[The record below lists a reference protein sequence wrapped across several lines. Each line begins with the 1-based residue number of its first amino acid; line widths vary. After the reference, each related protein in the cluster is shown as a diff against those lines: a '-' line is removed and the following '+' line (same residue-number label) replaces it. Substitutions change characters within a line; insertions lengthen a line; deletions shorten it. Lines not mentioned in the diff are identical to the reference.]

1 MHEEPLSMD
10 TVKYSKGM
18 ECVSVLSDSVIT
30 NELWDELYENG
41 VRMAITRCV
50 GMEHMNKEYA
60 NSIGIDVFN
69 TSYSSSS
76 VADYTIMMMLM
87 TLRHVRA
94 IIQRYSCGDF
104 TQIGFQG
111 RELHNMTVGIIGA
124 GSIGITVARHLSGF
138 GCKIIYWSRTKKTDM
153 EPFAE
158 YIDLNDVLRNSDII
172 SLHLCANSETEHIMN
187 KERITMMTQNAILIN
202 TGRGSLIDTKAL
214 IEALEEKHLSG
225 AALDVVE
232 GDRNI
237 YYHDHKNEIINHHE
251 MAILNSMPNVLMLP
265 HLAFYTDQA
274 IEDMVHNSF
283 RIISEWKQKQE
294 KRKVS

>member
-158 YIDLNDVLRNSDII
+158 YMALNDVLRNSDII

-187 KERITMMTQNAILIN
+187 KERITMMKQNA
-202 TGRGSLIDTKAL
+202 
-214 IEALEEKHLSG
+214 
-225 AALDVVE
+225 
-232 GDRNI
+232 
-237 YYHDHKNEIINHHE
+237 IINHHE